1 MASGGPCSTCFQ
13 YDEAAPAPTAAV
25 AVADDD
31 DLASS
36 ERLSATLNEHRL
48 LHKLLPPISSHS
60 ADGTINDDPSHLMI
74 HDEDDDDD
82 WLCLRRNI
90 ALPFNRAREARL

>member
-13 YDEAAPAPTAAV
+13 YDEAAPAPTAAAA
-25 AVADDD
+25 AVADDV
-31 DLASS
+31 ASS

-60 ADGTINDDPSHLMI
+60 ADGSINDDPSHLMI
-74 HDEDDDDD
+74 HDDDDDD
-82 WLCLRRNI
+82 GLCLRRNI
-90 ALPFNRAREARL
+90 ALPFNLAREAGR